1 MRTKDDLFAL
11 GDISTLLQYLYM
23 NKDHRITYSNGL
35 TNLCIR
41 MDENFNV
48 LCKNL
53 SFPDLPE
60 SDFSSKMTPSYT
72 LGVIDILQETQAEE
86 FPERFKNRWEE
97 IRQITLTNLSIN
109 VRYK

>member
-53 SFPDLPE
+53 SLA
-60 SDFSSKMTPSYT
+60 
-72 LGVIDILQETQAEE
+72 L
-86 FPERFKNRWEE
+86 R
-97 IRQITLTNLSIN
+97 
-109 VRYK
+109 

>member
-48 LCKNL
+48 SL
-53 SFPDLPE
+53 
-60 SDFSSKMTPSYT
+60 
-72 LGVIDILQETQAEE
+72 
-86 FPERFKNRWEE
+86 
-97 IRQITLTNLSIN
+97 
-109 VRYK
+109 